1 MDVIKDIER
10 QMLEHGDRLNH
21 IKHILEQLA
30 IIQRE
35 QVYQHHSINMLK
47 IFIDTILVIIIVFS
61 VQYFV
66 KIWTDEPSG
75 G

>member
-1 MDVIKDIER
+1 
-10 QMLEHGDRLNH
+10 MLEHGDRLNR
-21 IKHILEQLA
+21 IQHILEQLA
-30 IIQRE
+30 IKQRE
-35 QVYQHHSINMLK
+35 QGDQHHSISMLK
-47 IFIDTILVIIIVFS
+47 SFIDTILVIIIVFS